1 MRLKVFFMIKA
12 VIFDMDGVLIDAK
25 DWHYDALNKALN
37 YFGHN
42 ISREDHLTTFD
53 GMPTREKLA
62 LLSRD
67 RGLPNGLHKF
77 INKLKQQFTM
87 QITYQKC
94 YPKFEHENL
103 LANLNKDGY
112 KIAVASNAVRNSVS
126 VMMKLSCLDQYLD
139 FFLSNEDVK
148 NGKPD
153 PEIYDLS
160 IKKLMLEPSEVLI
173 VEDNFHGLEAA
184 RASGGN
190 VLQVYSIEDVN
201 VENIYTKI
209 KEINSES

>member
-1 MRLKVFFMIKA
+1 MRHKIFFMIKA

-37 YFGHN
+37 YFGYN

-67 RGLPNGLHKF
+67 RGLPIGLHKF

-87 QITYQKC
+87 QITHNKC

-103 LANLNKDGY
+103 LATLGKDGY
-112 KIAVASNAVRNSVS
+112 KIAVASNAVRNSVD
-126 VMMKLSCLDQYLD
+126 VMMRLSCLDKYLE

-153 PEIYDLS
+153 PEIYNLS
-160 IKKLMLEPSEVLI
+160 IQKLKLKPNEVLI

-184 RASGGN
+184 RASGGH
-190 VLQVYSIEDVN
+190 VAHVHSIEDVN
-201 VENIYTKI
+201 VENIYSHI
-209 KEINSES
+209 KEINSKS

>member
-1 MRLKVFFMIKA
+1 MIKA

-25 DWHYDALNKALN
+25 DWHYEALNKALN
-37 YFGHN
+37 YFGYN

-53 GMPTREKLA
+53 GMPTREKLD

-67 RGLPNGLHKF
+67 RGLPHGLHKF

-87 QITYQKC
+87 QITHQNC

-103 LANLNKDGY
+103 LCNLKKDGY
-112 KIAVASNAVRNSVS
+112 KIAVASNAVRNSVDI
-126 VMMKLSCLDQYLD
+126 MMKLSCLDKYLE
-139 FFLSNEDVK
+139 FYLSNEDVK
-148 NGKPD
+148 KGKPD
-153 PEIYDLS
+153 PEIYNLAIEKLDL
-160 IKKLMLEPSEVLI
+160 KPNEVLI

-190 VLQVYSIEDVN
+190 VIQVYSIEDVN
-201 VENIYTKI
+201 VNNIYSRIDKL
-209 KEINSES
+209 NSES